1 MTPWSAARAAGGL
14 LLLALFPNIQPDS
27 LYAQDAV
34 PEPPGY
40 QMDDY
45 RGAVPAT
52 LSGAAVIDTEA
63 AARLWR
69 EKSALF
75 VDVFPRQPRPKLP
88 PGTIFREKPRRSI
101 PGSIWLVD
109 VGYGAL
115 TPEMNA
121 YFENG
126 LRQATGGNKA
136 KRLVFFC
143 LANCWMSWNAA
154 KRALSYG
161 YSNVIWYPE
170 GTDGWADFDLPLQ
183 LIEPM
188 PRPGESPG

>member
-75 VDVFPRQPRPKLP
+75 VDVFPRPPRPKLP